1 MSDFPVLNFQ
11 DFISFAD
18 GKLTTDSLKVAAV
31 HGKQHAKVLALIRK
45 RMVEAGVWGVANFG
59 ETLYTGSNGEAYPMF
74 TMTKDGY
81 AFLVGRMTG
90 KLAVQHQIAY
100 IEAFGAMA
108 AYIDNQACGI
118 RYRIDRNEL
127 AEADSFRRGSIHGRG
142 LRVRQLEAPVL
153 KTELEALKA
162 KLQPYLPMF
171 DAPSDIQ

>member
-11 DFISFAD
+11 DFISFVD
-18 GKLTTDSLKVAAV
+18 GRLITDSLKVAAV
-31 HGKQHAKVLALIRK
+31 HGKRHDSLLLLIRK
-45 RMVEAGVWGVANFG
+45 RIVEAGEWAFHNFVECSYEKG
-59 ETLYTGSNGEAYPMF
+59 GRSWPMF

-100 IEAFGAMA
+100 IVAFGSME
-108 AYIDNQACGI
+108 AYIENQASGI

-127 AEADSFRRGSIHGRG
+127 EEKDSFRRGSVHGRG

-153 KTELEALKA
+153 KIEHDALTA

-171 DAPSDIQ
+171 DAPESVQ

>member
-1 MSDFPVLNFQ
+1 MADFPALNFQ

-31 HGKQHAKVLALIRK
+31 HGKRHDNVVRLIRTRLK
-45 RMVEAGVWGVANFG
+45 EAGNWGVLNFG
-59 ETLYTGSNGEAYPMF
+59 ETLYTGSNGESYPMF

-108 AYIDNQACGI
+108 AYIENQASGI
-118 RYRIDRNEL
+118 RYRLDRLEL
-127 AEADSFRRGSIHGRG
+127 EEKDSVRRGSIHGRG
-142 LRVRQLEAPVL
+142 LRARQLEDLTLRPAIASL
-153 KTELEALKA
+153 KET
-162 KLQPYLPMF
+162 LQPYLPMF
-171 DAPSDIQ
+171 EAPAAVQ